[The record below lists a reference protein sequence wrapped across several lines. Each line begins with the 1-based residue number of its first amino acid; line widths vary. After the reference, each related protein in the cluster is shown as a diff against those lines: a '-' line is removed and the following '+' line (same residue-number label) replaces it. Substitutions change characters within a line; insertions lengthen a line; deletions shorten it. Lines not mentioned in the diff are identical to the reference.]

1 MIFSKRLIHL
11 SAASLSLL
19 LCLGL
24 SSCTGQNG
32 NAQHGIDQQQKI
44 IRTLSKSDIV
54 YLGETHDSL
63 ADHQAQLEIIKK
75 LYQNQKKIAI
85 ALEMFQRPYQEFLDR
100 YLAGEITET
109 ELKTKTE
116 YDQRWGFDWEYYAPI
131 LRFAKE
137 KKLPL
142 IALNTPTE
150 ISRKVSREGLDE
162 LTAAERQ
169 FIPPTAEIDLS
180 NPEYRQMLLK
190 IYQQHNHAGHGNS
203 KGFDNFLLVQVL
215 WDETMAERVAQF
227 HQKNP
232 QYKIVVLAGKGHIIY
247 SYGIPQRV
255 ARRLQNNNFQQTSVL
270 LGDITEIEFREG
282 KTPADYF
289 WQYELNK

>member
-1 MIFSKRLIHL
+1 MTGSIT
-11 SAASLSLL
+11 LL
-19 LCLGL
+19 FF
-24 SSCTGQNG
+24 
-32 NAQHGIDQQQKI
+32 
-44 IRTLSKSDIV
+44 
-54 YLGETHDSL
+54 
-63 ADHQAQLEIIKK
+63 
-75 LYQNQKKIAI
+75 
-85 ALEMFQRPYQEFLDR
+85 ALPR
-100 YLAGEITET
+100 
-109 ELKTKTE
+109 K
-116 YDQRWGFDWEYYAPI
+116 
-131 LRFAKE
+131 

-150 ISRKVSREGLDE
+150 ISRKISREGLDE

-169 FIPPTAEIDLS
+169 FIPPTAEIDLG
-180 NPEYRQMLLK
+180 NPEYRQMLFK

-203 KGFDNFLLVQVL
+203 KGFDKFVLVQVL

-247 SYGIPQRV
+247 GYGIPQRV
-255 ARRLQNNNFQQTSVL
+255 ARRLRNHNFQQTSVL

-289 WQYELNK
+289 WQYELKE